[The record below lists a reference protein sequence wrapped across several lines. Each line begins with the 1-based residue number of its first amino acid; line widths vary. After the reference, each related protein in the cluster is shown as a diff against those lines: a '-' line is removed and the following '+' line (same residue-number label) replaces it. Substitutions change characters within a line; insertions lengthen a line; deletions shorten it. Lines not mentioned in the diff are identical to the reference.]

1 MKHKEMEDVSLE
13 TSSSSYKNWAVNLG
27 LTLAIAGYILLLGFG
42 LSQYLSNDEEAVFGK
57 IALLTIILGST
68 IVFGI
73 VLFERLRTYKKDP
86 YREIEK

>member
-1 MKHKEMEDVSLE
+1 MENLSLE

-27 LTLAIAGYILLLGFG
+27 LTLVIAGYILLLGFG
-42 LSQYLSNDEEAVFGK
+42 LIQYLSNDEEAIFGK
-57 IALLTIILGST
+57 IALSTIILGST

>member
-1 MKHKEMEDVSLE
+1 MKHKDMEDLSLE
-13 TSSSSYKNWAVNLG
+13 TSSGSYKNWAVNLG

-42 LSQYLSNDEEAVFGK
+42 LIQYLSNDEEAIFGK
-57 IALLTIILGST
+57 IALSTIILGGA

-73 VLFERLRTYKKDP
+73 VFFERLRTYKKDP